1 MLGGKSV
8 VTADD
13 DDVITFT
20 FTADTSNVQP
30 LSIPGNAHGFC
41 E

>member
-1 MLGGKSV
+1 MLDGKPL

-20 FTADTSNVQP
+20 FTADTSTVQTFY
-30 LSIPGNAHGFC
+30 IPGTHTDS
-41 E
+41 